1 MENVDRS
8 WGPPFEEECLDPV
21 VDDEE
26 IRRLTEVGLDFPF
39 HIVQVEE

>member
-8 WGPPFEEECLDPV
+8 WGPHFEEERLDPN

-26 IRRLTEVGLDFPF
+26 IRHLTDLGLDFPF
-39 HIVQVEE
+39 HVVETE